1 MNIYNSNCFVNDVLI
16 LKRKILI
23 CLCVAR
29 RQEVG
34 YSMKLLDQVRDTIR
48 KKHHSKEIKLMKLTS
63 SAFEQV
69 EKAMEGHLLAET
81 QLMGR
86 YKRLS

>member
-1 MNIYNSNCFVNDVLI
+1 VNIYNSNCFVNDVLI
-16 LKRKILI
+16 LKRKILKVSLLPEI
-23 CLCVAR
+23 AR
-29 RQEVG
+29 SSPR
-34 YSMKLLDQVRDTIR
+34 YNS
-48 KKHHSKEIKLMKLTS
+48 KKTSFKGDKFMKLTS

-69 EKAMEGHLLAET
+69 EKAMEGHILANA

>member
-1 MNIYNSNCFVNDVLI
+1 
-16 LKRKILI
+16 
-23 CLCVAR
+23 
-29 RQEVG
+29 
-34 YSMKLLDQVRDTIR
+34 MKLLDQVRDTIR

-69 EKAMEGHLLAET
+69 EKAMEGHILMKT